1 MRLGTFIVIFIIL
14 VCNVGCLSP
23 LILNT
28 MGPVASSSPVA
39 FNNSGGGQ
47 GESFWIAKY
56 DHVIAATL
64 RAGETP
70 SLEVKEKK
78 L

>member
-1 MRLGTFIVIFIIL
+1 
-14 VCNVGCLSP
+14 
-23 LILNT
+23 

-39 FNNSGGGQ
+39 FNTSGGGQ